1 MVSHPLHVI
10 KQHCDCAP
18 AGTAGV
24 VVLWDWRK
32 TKFTGDVLDGGQFHE
47 GHFSET
53 WSGKFCHRIKRLLQ
67 CLLSMSVFCCWRLL
81 ATYLSY
87 GHKWAEVSLA
97 TSGPHFIVV
106 KAILIYSWWKCG
118 LAPSDLQPK
127 PEVVQSAWEQL
138 AMNHGLV
145 VYPVFVPLQEH
156 AAKLKHFCYQDL
168 GWCSLF
174 QPPRK
179 ECGPPGQ
186 HYTIL
191 LGATGLW
198 GLQSRIYPHLVWE
211 RSL

>member
-97 TSGPHFIVV
+97 TSGPHFIMLWKPSSSIADGNVALLPQTCSPSLRWSKV
-106 KAILIYSWWKCG
+106 LGNSWQWTMASWCTQCLFHCRNMQQNLSTSAARTWVDAVSFSLHG
-118 LAPSDLQPK
+118 RNAVLQD
-127 PEVVQSAWEQL
+127 SAT
-138 AMNHGLV
+138 
-145 VYPVFVPLQEH
+145 
-156 AAKLKHFCYQDL
+156 
-168 GWCSLF
+168 LF
-174 QPPRK
+174 F
-179 ECGPPGQ
+179 
-186 HYTIL
+186 
-191 LGATGLW
+191 
-198 GLQSRIYPHLVWE
+198 
-211 RSL
+211 